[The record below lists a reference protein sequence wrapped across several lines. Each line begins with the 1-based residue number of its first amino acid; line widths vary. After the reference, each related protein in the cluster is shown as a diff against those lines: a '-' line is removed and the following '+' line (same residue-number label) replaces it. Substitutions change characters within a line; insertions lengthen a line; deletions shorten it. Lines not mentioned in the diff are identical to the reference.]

1 MNGALESGN
10 RAADE
15 VNKAES
21 AELVTIPS
29 EGEPHI

>member
-15 VNKAES
+15 VNS
-21 AELVTIPS
+21 AEAAEAVAITS
-29 EGEPHI
+29 EGWHGI